1 MNARARRFPARM
13 EAFPALAAFAETA
26 CREAGLGSG
35 DVLRVRLLLEELF
48 TNTVRHGHSGD
59 SDRPIELALELDTG
73 KITVVY
79 EDTAPTFDPLASEPS
94 SDAAPE
100 GRLGLI
106 LLRGMARDLLYVRI
120 DGRNRIRFSVYASG
134 ESPPPPKE

>member
-1 MNARARRFPARM
+1 MSVRARRFPARM
-13 EAFPALAAFAETA
+13 DAFPALAAFAETA

-59 SDRPIELALELDTG
+59 SDRPIEVALEPDTG

-79 EDTAPTFDPLASEPS
+79 EDTAPTFDPIASEPS
-94 SDAAPE
+94 SDAVPE
-100 GRLGLI
+100 GRLGLV
-106 LLRGMARDLLYVRI
+106 LLRGMARDLLYVRL
-120 DGRNRIRFSVYASG
+120 DDRNRIRFSVHASG
-134 ESPPPPKE
+134 EPPPPPQA

>member
-1 MNARARRFPARM
+1 MSGRARRFPARM
-13 EAFPALAAFAETA
+13 DAFPALAAFAETA

-35 DVLRVRLLLEELF
+35 DILRVRLLLEELF

-59 SDRPIELALELDTG
+59 SDRPIEVALELDTG

-79 EDTAPTFDPLASEPS
+79 EDTAPTFDPLMSAPS
-94 SDAAPE
+94 SDATPE
-100 GRLGLI
+100 GRLGLV

-120 DGRNRIRFSVYASG
+120 DGRNRIRFSVHASG
-134 ESPPPPKE
+134 EPLPPPKE